1 MNLLKPRTFF
11 VLQNCSNMRQL
22 FFLYVV
28 SLLAITNVQ
37 AQDEATIEVA
47 MTDETP
53 TTSSSIDNVLH
64 MPSNWHK
71 LKNEK
76 KIRFL
81 FAAVER
87 GDVFL
92 AENMI
97 TDINLPYYKYNIEG
111 ETLLT
116 SAIGAG
122 QYEMVKWLSKDAVI
136 NLENKDGETPL
147 TLAIKKQNPAI
158 TALILER
165 AKANLPNKQDETP
178 LLLAVSYGYGPGF
191 IQKLIN
197 KGAQPNRLSNG
208 VTPLSR
214 AVDKENIPLAAM
226 LVKKGADPSLANK
239 DGDIPLYQAVSKDHA
254 VLAGVLLH
262 RSSSPDD
269 DANWQTPVGET
280 LLNIA
285 VSHQNISLVRV
296 LADAGAD
303 VNAMDYL
310 ENTPMHMAAE
320 RGMAEAVNIL
330 LTHDAYADLPNIMG
344 TTPIMAAAQNGH
356 TEIAALLAETG
367 ANPGQRDYAG
377 IAANDYGNYQMHF
390 SDPYMQSEVD
400 FLMEEVDVD

>member
-1 MNLLKPRTFF
+1 
-11 VLQNCSNMRQL
+11 MRL
-22 FFLYVV
+22 FFFLSVF
-28 SLLAITNVQ
+28 SLLVITSVQ
-37 AQDEATIEVA
+37 AQDETATEVA
-47 MTDETP
+47 VTTETA
-53 TTSSSIDNVLH
+53 TTPAENVLN

-76 KIRFL
+76 KISFL

-87 GDVFL
+87 GDVPL
-92 AENMI
+92 AKTMI
-97 TDINLPYYKYNIEG
+97 EDINLPYYKHNIDG

-116 SAIGAG
+116 LAIDGG

-136 NLENKDGETPL
+136 NLKNEAGETPL

-165 AKANLPNKQDETP
+165 AKADLPNKQDETP
-178 LLLAVSYGYGPGF
+178 LLLAVSYGYGSDF
-191 IQKLIN
+191 IQELTN
-197 KGAQPNRLSNG
+197 KGANPNRLSNG
-208 VTPLSR
+208 ITPLSR

-226 LVKKGADPSLANK
+226 LIKKGADPSIANK
-239 DGDIPLYQAVSKDHA
+239 NGDIPLYQAVRINHA

-262 RSSSPDD
+262 RSPSPVD

-280 LLNIA
+280 LLNMA
-285 VSHQNISLVRV
+285 VGYQNTALVRV

-303 VNAMDYL
+303 VNAVDYM
-310 ENTPMHMAAE
+310 ENTPMHIAAE
-320 RGMAEAVNIL
+320 RGMADAVTIL
-330 LTHDAYADLPNIMG
+330 LDHGAYADLPNIMG

-356 TEIAALLAETG
+356 TEIAELLAETG

-377 IAANDYGNYQMHF
+377 IAANDYGDYQMHF

-400 FLMEEVDVD
+400 LLMEEVDED